1 MISMTRPG
9 DAGRGGG
16 HHGRAAA
23 GLESQQLCT
32 SPGQEVTREGLSM
45 SGDMTR
51 GDIQLLEILIGMIV
65 ELAVENYISTI
76 YLSIHLSQ
84 E

>member
-23 GLESQQLCT
+23 GLESQQLRT
-32 SPGQEVTREGLSM
+32 SPGQENTREGLSM

-51 GDIQLLEILIGMIV
+51 GDIQLLEIWMGL
-65 ELAVENYISTI
+65 E
-76 YLSIHLSQ
+76 
-84 E
+84 